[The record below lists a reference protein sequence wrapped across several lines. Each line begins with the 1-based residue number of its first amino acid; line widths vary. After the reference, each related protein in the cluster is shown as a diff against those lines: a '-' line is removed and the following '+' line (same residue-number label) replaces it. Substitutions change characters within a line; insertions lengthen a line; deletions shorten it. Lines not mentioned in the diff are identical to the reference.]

1 MEITS
6 NVSTYTNNQQKEE
19 QSDVK
24 TKNTIFASFPSLIP
38 DMFSVEELDKFKYTS
53 DSTFNNYLENGAYL
67 LKTKKYGTE
76 DYETIYLNKTKVNEY
91 LKEIENK
98 VLDDDSLVDNV
109 TYCPKSEVYSLKHND
124 SIGSKSY
131 QIWTKE
137 PITDKYLKERYD
149 KIQSFFHNDYKNF
162 LFEVEEYNNEIR
174 KYNESNPN
182 EMQKSYK
189 GSINR
194 VVLDGKTINIDDE
207 EYNQHYSIYLTTR
220 NGDPITK
227 DIESNFY
234 YQEFMN
240 INNRY
245 ENAPEFESMVN
256 KLSNEGNDIFDVWRK
271 VSLFVNLGLIPEGN
285 QTLFPNLQDSENAS
299 YAMQNIK
306 NKNLEESLI
315 NTFSSISD
323 FRLLTIK
330 AIFGTSLEENK
341 FQNELNNYAKK
352 HPTTNQKFIFNG
364 DISIDKNSSEE
375 YKNFITNILIDFFE
389 NKKST
394 YKDKNIST
402 SEAEREHHTNQVIER
417 FQLLIDNLKQ
427 TINKQEEEN
436 NNLLYQYT
444 KNTKVNPLNS
454 ILQ

>member
-6 NVSTYTNNQQKEE
+6 NVSTYTNNQQKKE

-53 DSTFNNYLENGAYL
+53 ESTFNNYLENGAYL

-109 TYCPKSEVYSLKHND
+109 TYAPTSKVYSLKHND

-137 PITDKYLKERYD
+137 PITEKYLKERYD
-149 KIQSFFHNDYKNF
+149 KIQSFFHNDYKKF
-162 LFEVEEYNNEIR
+162 LLEVEEYNNEVR
-174 KYNESNPN
+174 KYNELNPN
-182 EMQKSYK
+182 ELQKSYK
-189 GSINR
+189 GSFNR
-194 VVLDGKTINIDDE
+194 VILDGETINIDEE
-207 EYNQHYSIYLTTR
+207 EYNRHYSIYLTTR
-220 NGDPITK
+220 NGDSVTK

-256 KLSNEGNDIFDVWRK
+256 KLSNEGNDIFSVWRK

-306 NKNLEESLI
+306 NENLEQSLI

-323 FRLLTIK
+323 FKLLTIRT
-330 AIFGTSLEENK
+330 IFGTSLEENK
-341 FQNELNNYAKK
+341 FQNELNNYAKE
-352 HPTTNQKFIFNG
+352 HPKTNQKFIFNG
-364 DISIDKNSSEE
+364 DISIDENSSEE

-394 YKDKNIST
+394 YKDKTIST
-402 SEAEREHHTNQVIER
+402 SEDEREHHTNQVIER
-417 FQLLIDNLKQ
+417 FQLLIDNLKL

-436 NNLLYQYT
+436 NNLLYQYI

-454 ILQ
+454 IL

>member
-6 NVSTYTNNQQKEE
+6 NVSTYTNNQQKKE

-24 TKNTIFASFPSLIP
+24 TKNSIFASFPSLIP

-53 DSTFNNYLENGAYL
+53 ESTFNNYLENGAYL

-76 DYETIYLNKTKVNEY
+76 DYETIYLNKIKVNEH

-109 TYCPKSEVYSLKHND
+109 TYAPTSKVYSLKHND

-137 PITDKYLKERYD
+137 PITEKYLKERYD
-149 KIQSFFHNDYKNF
+149 KIQSFFHNDYKKF
-162 LFEVEEYNNEIR
+162 LLEVEEYNNEVR
-174 KYNESNPN
+174 KYNELNPN

-189 GSINR
+189 GSFNR
-194 VVLDGKTINIDDE
+194 VVLDGETINIDEE
-207 EYNQHYSIYLTTR
+207 EYNRHYSIYLTTR
-220 NGDPITK
+220 NGDSVTK

-256 KLSNEGNDIFDVWRK
+256 KLSNEGNDIFSVWRK

-306 NKNLEESLI
+306 NENLEQSLI

-323 FRLLTIK
+323 FKLLTIRT
-330 AIFGTSLEENK
+330 IFGTSLEENK
-341 FQNELNNYAKK
+341 FQNELNNYAKE
-352 HPTTNQKFIFNG
+352 HPKTNQKFIFNG
-364 DISIDKNSSEE
+364 DISIDENSSEE

-394 YKDKNIST
+394 YKDKTIST
-402 SEAEREHHTNQVIER
+402 SEDEREHHTNQVIER
-417 FQLLIDNLKQ
+417 FQLLIDNLKL

-436 NNLLYQYT
+436 NNLLYQYI
-444 KNTKVNPLNS
+444 KNTKVNPFNS
-454 ILQ
+454 IL

>member
-6 NVSTYTNNQQKEE
+6 NVSTYTNNQLKEE
-19 QSDVK
+19 QSTSK
-24 TKNTIFASFPSLIP
+24 TKNTIFAFFPSLIP

-53 DSTFNNYLENGAYL
+53 ESTFNNYLENGAYL

-76 DYETIYLNKTKVNEY
+76 DYETIYLNKIKVNEH

-109 TYCPKSEVYSLKHND
+109 TYAPTSKMYSLKHND

-162 LFEVEEYNNEIR
+162 LLEVEKYNNEVR

-182 EMQKSYK
+182 EMQKSYR
-189 GSINR
+189 GSFNR
-194 VVLDGKTINIDDE
+194 VVLDGETINIDDE

-256 KLSNEGNDIFDVWRK
+256 KLSNEGNDIFNVWRK
-271 VSLFVNLGLIPEGN
+271 VSLFVNLGLIPAGN

-306 NKNLEESLI
+306 NKNLEQSLI

-323 FRLLTIK
+323 FRLLSIK
-330 AIFGTSLEENK
+330 AIFGTSLDENK
-341 FQNELNNYAKK
+341 FQNELNNYAKE

-364 DISIDKNSSEE
+364 DISIDENSSEE

>member
-1 MEITS
+1 MEIS
-6 NVSTYTNNQQKEE
+6 SIYTNHQQKEE
-19 QSDVK
+19 QSNSK
-24 TKNTIFASFPSLIP
+24 TKNTIFTSFPSLIP

-53 DSTFNNYLENGAYL
+53 ESTFNNYLDNGAYL

-91 LKEIENK
+91 LKKIENK
-98 VLDDDSLVDNV
+98 VLDDDSLVNNV
-109 TYCPKSEVYSLKHND
+109 TYAPLSNVYSLKHKD

-137 PITDKYLKERYD
+137 PITEKYLKERYD
-149 KIQSFFHNDYKNF
+149 KIQSFFHNDYKKF
-162 LFEVEEYNNEIR
+162 LLEVEEYNNEIR

-189 GSINR
+189 GSFNR
-194 VVLDGKTINIDDE
+194 VILDGKTINIDDE

-240 INNRY
+240 IDNRY

-271 VSLFVNLGLIPEGN
+271 VSLFVNLVLIPEGN
-285 QTLFPNLQDSENAS
+285 QTLFPVLQDSDNAS
-299 YAMQNIK
+299 YSMQNIK
-306 NKNLEESLI
+306 NQNLEQSLI

-323 FRLLTIK
+323 FRLLSIK

-341 FQNELNNYAKK
+341 FQNELNNYVKE
-352 HPTTNQKFIFNG
+352 HPTTNQNVVFNG
-364 DISIDKNSSEE
+364 DISIDENSSEE

-389 NKKST
+389 NKKTT
-394 YKDKNIST
+394 YKDETPSIPKDTREYYT
-402 SEAEREHHTNQVIER
+402 SQVKER
-417 FQLLIDNLKQ
+417 FQVLIDNLEL
-427 TINKQEEEN
+427 TINKKEEEN

-444 KNTKVNPLNS
+444 KNTKGNPLNA
-454 ILQ
+454 IL

>member
-6 NVSTYTNNQQKEE
+6 NVSTYTNNQQKKE

-24 TKNTIFASFPSLIP
+24 TKNSIFASFPSLIP

-53 DSTFNNYLENGAYL
+53 ESTFNNYLENGAYL

-76 DYETIYLNKTKVNEY
+76 DYETIYLNKIKVNEH

-109 TYCPKSEVYSLKHND
+109 TYAPTSKVYSLKHND

-162 LFEVEEYNNEIR
+162 LFEVEEYNNEVR
-174 KYNESNPN
+174 KYNELNPN
-182 EMQKSYK
+182 ELQKSYK
-189 GSINR
+189 GSFNR
-194 VVLDGKTINIDDE
+194 VILDGETINIDEE
-207 EYNQHYSIYLTTR
+207 EYNRHYSIYLTTR
-220 NGDPITK
+220 NGDSVTK

-256 KLSNEGNDIFDVWRK
+256 KLSNEGNDIFSVWRK

-306 NKNLEESLI
+306 NENLEQSLI

-323 FRLLTIK
+323 FRLLTIRT
-330 AIFGTSLEENK
+330 IFGTSLEENK
-341 FQNELNNYAKK
+341 FQNELNNYAKEHLK
-352 HPTTNQKFIFNG
+352 TNQKFIFNG
-364 DISIDKNSSEE
+364 DISIDENSSEE

-394 YKDKNIST
+394 YKDKTIST
-402 SEAEREHHTNQVIER
+402 SEDEREHHTNQVIER
-417 FQLLIDNLKQ
+417 FQLLIDNLKL

-436 NNLLYQYT
+436 NNLLYQYI

-454 ILQ
+454 IL

>member
-6 NVSTYTNNQQKEE
+6 NVSTYTNNQQKKE

-53 DSTFNNYLENGAYL
+53 ESTFNNYLENGAYL

-76 DYETIYLNKTKVNEY
+76 DYETIYLNKIKVNEH

-109 TYCPKSEVYSLKHND
+109 TYAPTSKVYSLKHND

-137 PITDKYLKERYD
+137 PITEKYLKERYD
-149 KIQSFFHNDYKNF
+149 KIQSFFHNDYKKF
-162 LFEVEEYNNEIR
+162 LLEVEEYNNEVR
-174 KYNESNPN
+174 KYNELNPN
-182 EMQKSYK
+182 ELQKSYK
-189 GSINR
+189 GSFNR
-194 VVLDGKTINIDDE
+194 VILDGETINIDEE
-207 EYNQHYSIYLTTR
+207 EYNRHYSIYLTTR
-220 NGDPITK
+220 NGDSVTK

-256 KLSNEGNDIFDVWRK
+256 KLSNEGNDIFSVWRK

-306 NKNLEESLI
+306 NENLEQSLI

-323 FRLLTIK
+323 FRLLTIRT
-330 AIFGTSLEENK
+330 IFGTSLEENK
-341 FQNELNNYAKK
+341 FQNELNNYAKE
-352 HPTTNQKFIFNG
+352 HPKTNQKFIFNG
-364 DISIDKNSSEE
+364 DISIDENSSEE

-394 YKDKNIST
+394 YKDKTIST
-402 SEAEREHHTNQVIER
+402 SEDEREHHTNQVIER
-417 FQLLIDNLKQ
+417 FQLLIDNLKL

-436 NNLLYQYT
+436 NNLLYQYI

-454 ILQ
+454 IL

>member
-6 NVSTYTNNQQKEE
+6 NVSTYTNNQQKKE

-76 DYETIYLNKTKVNEY
+76 DYETIYLNKIKVNEH

-109 TYCPKSEVYSLKHND
+109 TYAPTSKVYSLKHND

-137 PITDKYLKERYD
+137 PITEKYLKERYD
-149 KIQSFFHNDYKNF
+149 KIQSFFHNDYKKF
-162 LFEVEEYNNEIR
+162 LLEVEEYNNEVR
-174 KYNESNPN
+174 KYNELNPN
-182 EMQKSYK
+182 ELQKSYK
-189 GSINR
+189 GSFNR
-194 VVLDGKTINIDDE
+194 VILDGETINIDEE
-207 EYNQHYSIYLTTR
+207 EYNRHYSIYLTTR
-220 NGDPITK
+220 NGDSVTK

-256 KLSNEGNDIFDVWRK
+256 KLSNEGNDIFSVWRK

-306 NKNLEESLI
+306 NENLEQSLI

-323 FRLLTIK
+323 FKLLTIRT
-330 AIFGTSLEENK
+330 IFGTSLEENK
-341 FQNELNNYAKK
+341 FQNELNNYAKE
-352 HPTTNQKFIFNG
+352 HPKTNQKFIFNG
-364 DISIDKNSSEE
+364 DISIDENSSEE

-394 YKDKNIST
+394 YKDKTIST
-402 SEAEREHHTNQVIER
+402 SEDEREHHTNQVIER
-417 FQLLIDNLKQ
+417 FQLLIDNLKL

-436 NNLLYQYT
+436 NNLLYQYI
-444 KNTKVNPLNS
+444 KNTKVNPFNS
-454 ILQ
+454 IL

>member
-6 NVSTYTNNQQKEE
+6 NVSTYTNNQLKEE
-19 QSDVK
+19 QSNVK
-24 TKNTIFASFPSLIP
+24 TKNTMLLPFISLIS

-53 DSTFNNYLENGAYL
+53 ESTFNNYLNNDVYL

-76 DYETIYLNKTKVNEY
+76 DYETIYLDKTKVNEY

-98 VLDDDSLVDNV
+98 VLDDDSLVDDV
-109 TYCPKSEVYSLKHND
+109 TYAPTSKVYSLKHND

-162 LFEVEEYNNEIR
+162 LLEVEKYNNEVR

-189 GSINR
+189 GSFNR
-194 VVLDGKTINIDDE
+194 VILDGKTINIDEE
-207 EYNQHYSIYLTTR
+207 EYNRHYSIYLTTR
-220 NGDPITK
+220 NGDSVTK

-240 INNRY
+240 IDNRY

-256 KLSNEGNDIFDVWRK
+256 KLSNEGNDIFNIWRK
-271 VSLFVNLGLIPEGN
+271 VSLFVNLGVISEGN
-285 QTLFPNLQDSENAS
+285 QTLFPILQDSDNAS

-306 NKNLEESLI
+306 NKNLEQSLI

-323 FRLLTIK
+323 FRLLSIK
-330 AIFGTSLEENK
+330 AIFGTSLDENK
-341 FQNELNNYAKK
+341 FQNELNNYAKE
-352 HPTTNQKFIFNG
+352 HSLTNQKFIFNG
-364 DISIDKNSSEE
+364 DITIDENSSEE

-389 NKKST
+389 NKKSK
-394 YKDKNIST
+394 YKDETSSITEST
-402 SEAEREHHTNQVIER
+402 REYYPSQIKER
-417 FQLLIDNLKQ
+417 FQLLIDNLKL

-454 ILQ
+454 I

>member
-6 NVSTYTNNQQKEE
+6 NVSTYTNNQQKKE

-24 TKNTIFASFPSLIP
+24 TKNSIFASFPSLIP

-53 DSTFNNYLENGAYL
+53 ESTFNNYLENGAYL

-109 TYCPKSEVYSLKHND
+109 TYAPTSKVYSLKHND

-137 PITDKYLKERYD
+137 PITEKYLKERYD
-149 KIQSFFHNDYKNF
+149 KIQSFFHNDYKKF
-162 LFEVEEYNNEIR
+162 LLEVEEYNNEVR
-174 KYNESNPN
+174 KYNELNPN
-182 EMQKSYK
+182 ELQKSYK
-189 GSINR
+189 GSFNR
-194 VVLDGKTINIDDE
+194 VILDGETINIDEE
-207 EYNQHYSIYLTTR
+207 EYNRHYSIYLTTR
-220 NGDPITK
+220 NGDSVTK

-256 KLSNEGNDIFDVWRK
+256 KLSNEGNDIFSVWRK

-285 QTLFPNLQDSENAS
+285 QTLFPNLQDNENAS

-306 NKNLEESLI
+306 NENLEQSLI

-323 FRLLTIK
+323 FRLLTIRT
-330 AIFGTSLEENK
+330 IFGTSLEENK
-341 FQNELNNYAKK
+341 FQNELNNYAKE
-352 HPTTNQKFIFNG
+352 HPKTNQKFIFNG
-364 DISIDKNSSEE
+364 DISIDENSSEE

-394 YKDKNIST
+394 YKDKTIST
-402 SEAEREHHTNQVIER
+402 SEDEREHHTNQVIER
-417 FQLLIDNLKQ
+417 FQLLIDNLKL

-436 NNLLYQYT
+436 NNLLYQYI

-454 ILQ
+454 IL

>member
-6 NVSTYTNNQQKEE
+6 NVSTYTNNQQKKE

-24 TKNTIFASFPSLIP
+24 TKNSIFASFPSLIP

-53 DSTFNNYLENGAYL
+53 ESTFNNYLENGAYL

-109 TYCPKSEVYSLKHND
+109 TYAPTSKVYSLKHND

-137 PITDKYLKERYD
+137 PITEKYLKERYD
-149 KIQSFFHNDYKNF
+149 KIQSFFHNDYKKF
-162 LFEVEEYNNEIR
+162 LLEVEEYNNEVR
-174 KYNESNPN
+174 KYNELNPN
-182 EMQKSYK
+182 ELQKSYK
-189 GSINR
+189 GSFNR
-194 VVLDGKTINIDDE
+194 VILDGETINIDEE
-207 EYNQHYSIYLTTR
+207 EYNRHYSIYLTTR
-220 NGDPITK
+220 NGDSVTK

-256 KLSNEGNDIFDVWRK
+256 KLSNEGNDIFSVWRK

-306 NKNLEESLI
+306 NENLEQSLI

-323 FRLLTIK
+323 FKLLTIRT
-330 AIFGTSLEENK
+330 IFGTSLEENK
-341 FQNELNNYAKK
+341 FQNELNNYAKE
-352 HPTTNQKFIFNG
+352 HPKTNQKFIFNG
-364 DISIDKNSSEE
+364 DISIDENSSEE

-394 YKDKNIST
+394 YKDKTIST
-402 SEAEREHHTNQVIER
+402 SEDEREHHTNQVIER
-417 FQLLIDNLKQ
+417 FQLLIDNLKL

-436 NNLLYQYT
+436 NNLLYQYI

-454 ILQ
+454 IL

>member
-6 NVSTYTNNQQKEE
+6 NVSTYTNNQQKKE

-53 DSTFNNYLENGAYL
+53 ESTFNNYLENGAYL

-109 TYCPKSEVYSLKHND
+109 TYAPTSKVYSLKHND

-137 PITDKYLKERYD
+137 PITEKYLKERYD
-149 KIQSFFHNDYKNF
+149 KIQSFFHNDYKKF
-162 LFEVEEYNNEIR
+162 LLEVEEYNNEVR
-174 KYNESNPN
+174 KYNELNPN
-182 EMQKSYK
+182 ELQKSYK
-189 GSINR
+189 GSFNR
-194 VVLDGKTINIDDE
+194 VILDGETINIDEE
-207 EYNQHYSIYLTTR
+207 EYNRHYSIYLTTR
-220 NGDPITK
+220 NGDSVTK

-256 KLSNEGNDIFDVWRK
+256 KLSNEGNDIFSVWRK

-306 NKNLEESLI
+306 NENLEQSLI

-323 FRLLTIK
+323 FRLLTIRT
-330 AIFGTSLEENK
+330 IFGTSLEENK
-341 FQNELNNYAKK
+341 FQNELNNYAKE
-352 HPTTNQKFIFNG
+352 HPKTNQKFIFNG
-364 DISIDKNSSEE
+364 DISIDENSSEE

-394 YKDKNIST
+394 YKDKTIST
-402 SEAEREHHTNQVIER
+402 SEDEREHHTNQVIER
-417 FQLLIDNLKQ
+417 FQLLIDNLKL

-436 NNLLYQYT
+436 NNLLYQYI

-454 ILQ
+454 IL

>member
-6 NVSTYTNNQQKEE
+6 NVSTYTNNQQKKE

-24 TKNTIFASFPSLIP
+24 TKNSIFASFPSLIP

-53 DSTFNNYLENGAYL
+53 ESTFNNYLENGAYL

-109 TYCPKSEVYSLKHND
+109 TYAPTSKVYSLKHND

-137 PITDKYLKERYD
+137 PITEKYLKERYD
-149 KIQSFFHNDYKNF
+149 KIQSFFHNDYKKF
-162 LFEVEEYNNEIR
+162 LLEVEEYNNEVR
-174 KYNESNPN
+174 KYNELNPN
-182 EMQKSYK
+182 ELQKSYK
-189 GSINR
+189 GSFNR
-194 VVLDGKTINIDDE
+194 VILDGETINIDEE
-207 EYNQHYSIYLTTR
+207 EYNRHYSIYLTTR
-220 NGDPITK
+220 NGDSVTK

-256 KLSNEGNDIFDVWRK
+256 KLSNEGNDIFSVWRK

-306 NKNLEESLI
+306 NENLEQSLI

-323 FRLLTIK
+323 FKLLTIRT
-330 AIFGTSLEENK
+330 IFGTSLEENK
-341 FQNELNNYAKK
+341 FQNELNNYAKE
-352 HPTTNQKFIFNG
+352 HPKTNQKFIFNG
-364 DISIDKNSSEE
+364 DISIDENSSEE

-394 YKDKNIST
+394 YKDKTIST
-402 SEAEREHHTNQVIER
+402 SEDEREHHTNQVIER
-417 FQLLIDNLKQ
+417 FQLLIDNLKL

-436 NNLLYQYT
+436 NNLLYQYI
-444 KNTKVNPLNS
+444 KNTKVNPFNS
-454 ILQ
+454 IL

>member
-6 NVSTYTNNQQKEE
+6 NVSTYTNNQQKKE

-53 DSTFNNYLENGAYL
+53 ESTFNNYLENGAYL

-109 TYCPKSEVYSLKHND
+109 TYAPTSKVYSLKHND

-137 PITDKYLKERYD
+137 PITEKYLKERYD
-149 KIQSFFHNDYKNF
+149 KIQSFFHNDYKKF
-162 LFEVEEYNNEIR
+162 LLEVEEYNNEVR
-174 KYNESNPN
+174 KYNELNPN
-182 EMQKSYK
+182 ELQKSYK
-189 GSINR
+189 GSFNR
-194 VVLDGKTINIDDE
+194 VILDGETINIDEE
-207 EYNQHYSIYLTTR
+207 EYNRHYSIYLTTR
-220 NGDPITK
+220 NGDSVTK

-245 ENAPEFESMVN
+245 EDAPEFESMVN
-256 KLSNEGNDIFDVWRK
+256 KLSNEGNDIFSVWRK

-285 QTLFPNLQDSENAS
+285 QTLFPNLQDNENAS

-306 NKNLEESLI
+306 NENLEQSLI

-323 FRLLTIK
+323 FRLLTIRT
-330 AIFGTSLEENK
+330 IFGTSLEENK
-341 FQNELNNYAKK
+341 FQNELNNYAKE
-352 HPTTNQKFIFNG
+352 HPKTNQKFIFNG
-364 DISIDKNSSEE
+364 DISIDENSSEE

-394 YKDKNIST
+394 YKDKTIST
-402 SEAEREHHTNQVIER
+402 SEDEREHHTNQVIER
-417 FQLLIDNLKQ
+417 FQLLIDNLKL

-436 NNLLYQYT
+436 NNLLYQYI

-454 ILQ
+454 IL

>member
-6 NVSTYTNNQQKEE
+6 NVSTYTNNQQKKE

-109 TYCPKSEVYSLKHND
+109 TYAPTSKVYSLKHND

-137 PITDKYLKERYD
+137 PITEKYLKERYD
-149 KIQSFFHNDYKNF
+149 KIQSFFHNDYKKF
-162 LFEVEEYNNEIR
+162 LLEVEEYNNEVR
-174 KYNESNPN
+174 KYNELNPN
-182 EMQKSYK
+182 ELQKSYK
-189 GSINR
+189 GSFNR
-194 VVLDGKTINIDDE
+194 VILDGETINIDEE
-207 EYNQHYSIYLTTR
+207 EYNRHYSIYLTTR
-220 NGDPITK
+220 NGDSVTK

-256 KLSNEGNDIFDVWRK
+256 KLSNEGNDIFSVWRK

-306 NKNLEESLI
+306 NENLEQSLI

-323 FRLLTIK
+323 FKLLTIRT
-330 AIFGTSLEENK
+330 IFGTSLEENK
-341 FQNELNNYAKK
+341 FQNELNNYAKE
-352 HPTTNQKFIFNG
+352 HPKTNQKFIFNG
-364 DISIDKNSSEE
+364 DISIDENSSEE

-394 YKDKNIST
+394 YKDKTIST
-402 SEAEREHHTNQVIER
+402 SEDEREHHTNQVIER
-417 FQLLIDNLKQ
+417 FQLLIDNLKL

-436 NNLLYQYT
+436 NNLLYQYI

-454 ILQ
+454 IL

>member
-6 NVSTYTNNQQKEE
+6 NVSTYTNNQQKKE

-53 DSTFNNYLENGAYL
+53 ESTFNNYLENGAYL

-109 TYCPKSEVYSLKHND
+109 TYAPTSKVYSLKHND

-137 PITDKYLKERYD
+137 PITEKYLKERYD
-149 KIQSFFHNDYKNF
+149 KIQSFFHNDYKKF
-162 LFEVEEYNNEIR
+162 LLEVEEYNNEVR
-174 KYNESNPN
+174 KYNELNPN
-182 EMQKSYK
+182 ELQKSYK
-189 GSINR
+189 GSFNR
-194 VVLDGKTINIDDE
+194 VILDGETINIDEE
-207 EYNQHYSIYLTTR
+207 EYNRHYSIYLTTR
-220 NGDPITK
+220 NGDSVTK

-256 KLSNEGNDIFDVWRK
+256 KLSNEGNDIFSVWRK

-285 QTLFPNLQDSENAS
+285 QTLFPNLQDNENAS

-306 NKNLEESLI
+306 NENLEQSLI

-323 FRLLTIK
+323 FRLLTIRT
-330 AIFGTSLEENK
+330 IFGTSLEENK
-341 FQNELNNYAKK
+341 FQNELNNYAKE
-352 HPTTNQKFIFNG
+352 HPKTNQKFIFNG
-364 DISIDKNSSEE
+364 DISIDENSSEE

-394 YKDKNIST
+394 YKDKTIST

-417 FQLLIDNLKQ
+417 FQLLIDNLKL

-436 NNLLYQYT
+436 NNLLYQYI

-454 ILQ
+454 IL

>member
-6 NVSTYTNNQQKEE
+6 NVSTYTNNQQKKE

-53 DSTFNNYLENGAYL
+53 ESTFNNYLENGAYL

-109 TYCPKSEVYSLKHND
+109 TYAPTSKVYSLKHND

-137 PITDKYLKERYD
+137 PITEKYLKERYD
-149 KIQSFFHNDYKNF
+149 KIQSFFHNDYKKF
-162 LFEVEEYNNEIR
+162 LLEVEEYNNEVR
-174 KYNESNPN
+174 KYNELNPN
-182 EMQKSYK
+182 ELQKSYK
-189 GSINR
+189 GSFNR
-194 VVLDGKTINIDDE
+194 VILDGETINIDEE
-207 EYNQHYSIYLTTR
+207 EYNRHYSIYLTTR
-220 NGDPITK
+220 NGDSVTK

-256 KLSNEGNDIFDVWRK
+256 KLSNEGNDIFSVWRK

-285 QTLFPNLQDSENAS
+285 QTLFPNLQDNENAS

-306 NKNLEESLI
+306 NENLEQSLI

-323 FRLLTIK
+323 FKLLTIRT
-330 AIFGTSLEENK
+330 IFGTSLEENK
-341 FQNELNNYAKK
+341 FQNELNNYAKE
-352 HPTTNQKFIFNG
+352 HPKTNQKFIFNG
-364 DISIDKNSSEE
+364 DISIDENSSEE

-394 YKDKNIST
+394 YKDKTIST
-402 SEAEREHHTNQVIER
+402 SEDEREHHTNQVIER
-417 FQLLIDNLKQ
+417 FQLLIDNLKL

-436 NNLLYQYT
+436 NNLLYQYI

-454 ILQ
+454 IL

>member
-1 MEITS
+1 MEIS
-6 NVSTYTNNQQKEE
+6 STYTNYQQKEE
-19 QSDVK
+19 QYNSK
-24 TKNTIFASFPSLIP
+24 TKNTIFASFPSLIS

-53 DSTFNNYLENGAYL
+53 ESTLNDYLDNGAYL

-98 VLDDDSLVDNV
+98 VLDDDSLVNNV
-109 TYCPKSEVYSLKHND
+109 TYAPLSNVYSLKHKD

-149 KIQSFFHNDYKNF
+149 KIQSFFHNDYKKF
-162 LFEVEEYNNEIR
+162 LLEVEKYNNEIR
-174 KYNESNPN
+174 KYNESNPS

-189 GSINR
+189 GSFNR
-194 VVLDGKTINIDDE
+194 VVLNGETINIDEE
-207 EYNQHYSIYLTTR
+207 EYNRHYSIYLTTR
-220 NGDPITK
+220 NGDSVTK
-227 DIESNFY
+227 DIKSNFY

-240 INNRY
+240 IDNRY

-285 QTLFPNLQDSENAS
+285 QTLFPVLQDSDNAS
-299 YAMQNIK
+299 YSMQNIK
-306 NKNLEESLI
+306 NQNLEQSLI

-323 FRLLTIK
+323 FRLLSIK
-330 AIFGTSLEENK
+330 AIFGTSLDENK
-341 FQNELNNYAKK
+341 FQNELNNYAKE

-364 DISIDKNSSEE
+364 DITIDENSSEE

-389 NKKST
+389 NKKTT
-394 YKDKNIST
+394 YKDETPSIPKATREYYT
-402 SEAEREHHTNQVIER
+402 SQVIER
-417 FQLLIDNLKQ
+417 FQLLIDNLKL
-427 TINKQEEEN
+427 TINKKEEEN
-436 NNLLYQYT
+436 NNLIYQYT

-454 ILQ
+454 IL